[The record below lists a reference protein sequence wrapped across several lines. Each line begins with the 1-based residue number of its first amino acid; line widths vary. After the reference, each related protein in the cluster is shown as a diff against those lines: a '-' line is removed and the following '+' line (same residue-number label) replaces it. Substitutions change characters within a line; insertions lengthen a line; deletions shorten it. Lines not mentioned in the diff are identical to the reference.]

1 MNPGSNYRW
10 LLISQQEKELGIY
23 VSRLEAFNTIH
34 ETILKKILSLTLIK
48 PQIYYQFTGNTR
60 VGEADYPTTQGYGHK
75 NSRVQQTLLRVH
87 STTRASKASKV
98 SSVKNHKG
106 PHQL

>member
-1 MNPGSNYRW
+1 MC
-10 LLISQQEKELGIY
+10 L
-23 VSRLEAFNTIH
+23 RLEAFNTIH

-60 VGEADYPTTQGYGHK
+60 VGEAGYSTTQGYSHK
-75 NSRVQQTLLRVH
+75 NSRVQQTLLRVQ

-106 PHQL
+106 HHQL